1 MLHSFLPPVLGG
13 MEGMEGERLCCV
25 AVWRVLWFTFSIT
38 HMWKPNN
45 GLSHLHPQHIPTQE
59 LEYKDGILV
68 AGSLN
73 ALIDLL
79 IPTET
84 HYPEVRPLPAA
95 AALSYAQLQH
105 AAFKVTATPLL
116 CG

>member
-1 MLHSFLPPVLGG
+1 MVFPICTL
-13 MEGMEGERLCCV
+13 
-25 AVWRVLWFTFSIT
+25 
-38 HMWKPNN
+38 N
-45 GLSHLHPQHIPTQE
+45 IPTQE

-95 AALSYAQLQH
+95 AASHTHSCNMLLLKLQQ
-105 AAFKVTATPLL
+105 PLY
-116 CG
+116 CVDE